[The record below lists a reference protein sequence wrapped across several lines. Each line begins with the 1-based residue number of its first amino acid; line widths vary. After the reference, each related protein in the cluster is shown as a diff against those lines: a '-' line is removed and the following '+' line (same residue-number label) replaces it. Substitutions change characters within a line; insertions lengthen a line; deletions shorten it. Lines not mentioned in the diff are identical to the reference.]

1 VDERVQQTPP
11 NSAVATVRRFRA
23 ALLINAMVDASRDVL
38 MGLTKTGGAR
48 CRTAGLGGFGC
59 VREGRF
65 RTAGSGVV

>member
-38 MGLTKTGGAR
+38 MGLTKDWW
-48 CRTAGLGGFGC
+48 C
-59 VREGRF
+59 
-65 RTAGSGVV
+65 